1 MNIFDEY
8 IQQSDPQKREIAH
21 AWQTAIGLQEVD
33 GLKPSD
39 FLLGVARRH
48 IEGEISMEEAKSLIE
63 AHYAQQGSSKCTY
76 EEVAPNSPMNSEI
89 DEYNR
94 LRRPELYKDL

>member
-8 IQQSDPQKREIAH
+8 IQQSDPQKRERAH

-33 GLKPSD
+33 GLKPSE

-48 IEGEISMEEAKSLIE
+48 IEGEISMEEAQSLIE
-63 AHYAQQGSSKCTY
+63 AHYAQQGSSECSY
-76 EEVAPNSPMNSEI
+76 EEVAPESPINSEI

-94 LRRPELYKDL
+94 LRRPELYQDL

>member
-8 IQQSDPQKREIAH
+8 IQQSDPQKRERAL
-21 AWQTAIGLQEVD
+21 AWQTAIGLQKVD
-33 GLKPSD
+33 GLEPSE

-63 AHYAQQGSSKCTY
+63 AHYAEQGSLKCSY
-76 EEVAPNSPMNSEI
+76 EEVAPNSPINCEI